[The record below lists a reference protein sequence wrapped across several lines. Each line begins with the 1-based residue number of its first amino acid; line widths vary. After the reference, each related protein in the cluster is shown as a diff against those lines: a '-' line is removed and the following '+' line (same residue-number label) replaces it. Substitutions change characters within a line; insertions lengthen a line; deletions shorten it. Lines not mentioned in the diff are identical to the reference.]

1 MKRKEWLT
9 DNQWGAYE
17 HFAAEVIGSPGWH
30 PYPVTGRQ
38 PPQPPQPTVSEP
50 AEAPAAVAC
59 ASAASAAPPA
69 SRAGESSAPQPQVKA
84 GPPYRLVIGRPPAV
98 SAPNDEKAGLLAA
111 ASAVVPFIEEALE
124 RSGKGKT
131 AKARSSEL
139 HSAVADNETNPEEN
153 EVEQDDEEVEDED
166 NVELAPPPRKT
177 YARIARRSAAP
188 VSATADRKRHERR
201 CLICRHPERE
211 EIEDEFIQWQHPYDI
226 SKAYGLNER
235 VVYRHARAVGLYA
248 RRTRNVR
255 SALDSVLQNCY
266 DAKVTGDTIVRAVR
280 AYTRITDDGQWID
293 PPSRVIFSSASRPA
307 STQPAL
313 PAQPAPQYV
322 IDAAT
327 LSTPALVAPA
337 NSAAPALP
345 ALTRATS
352 NASGESAVRKLRR
365 GPRPKRRNSKR
376 SSNRQR
382 GPIRK

>member
-1 MKRKEWLT
+1 
-9 DNQWGAYE
+9 
-17 HFAAEVIGSPGWH
+17 
-30 PYPVTGRQ
+30 
-38 PPQPPQPTVSEP
+38 
-50 AEAPAAVAC
+50 
-59 ASAASAAPPA
+59 
-69 SRAGESSAPQPQVKA
+69 
-84 GPPYRLVIGRPPAV
+84 
-98 SAPNDEKAGLLAA
+98 
-111 ASAVVPFIEEALE
+111 VPFIEEALA

-139 HSAVADNETNPEEN
+139 HPAVADNEANPEED
-153 EVEQDDEEVEDED
+153 EVEEEDEDEEVEDED
-166 NVELAPPPRKT
+166 NVELAPTPRKT
-177 YARIARRSAAP
+177 YARLARQSAGP

-201 CLICRHPERE
+201 CLICRHPERD

-255 SALDSVLQNCY
+255 TALDGVLQNCY

-293 PPSRVIFSSASRPA
+293 PPSRVIFSSASRAA

-327 LSTPALVAPA
+327 LSASALVAPA

-345 ALTRATS
+345 ALAPATS
-352 NASGESAVRKLRR
+352 NAKSENPVRKLRR